1 MDVLALDTSQASNV
15 GIGVIVAVIVIG
27 LLLVVVIRKVL
38 VRAIV
43 VLLMVLLAV
52 VAWQQR
58 HQVGDAAKKCD
69 ASFFGVHVTP
79 HDPVVKRHCQEI
91 TNPNK

>member
-15 GIGVIVAVIVIG
+15 GIAAIVAVIVIG
-27 LLLVVVIRKVL
+27 LLLVVFIRKVV

-43 VLLMVLLAV
+43 VLLMVILAV

-58 HQVGDAAKKCD
+58 HQVADAAKKCD
-69 ASFFGVHVTP
+69 ATFFGVRVTP
-79 HDPVVKRHCQEI
+79 HDPAVKRHCLEI